1 MTHYK
6 AIALLLGILF
16 SLGAL
21 AQDSKLDSLLKA
33 LPHSRDTMKV
43 NVLNQISKR
52 YWYADPPKARQYAG
66 EALKL
71 SRTIRFGKGE
81 ALAYNNMGIGY
92 YLQNDYSNALKYF
105 TESIKA
111 NGSLG
116 NQKGIGDTYN
126 NMGLISIKQ
135 SNYPQALDYYL
146 LSLKTYEER
155 GDVRGTVGILS
166 NIGNLYDDLQEYPT
180 ALEYYFKALKIVG
193 NTPVEDDGLG
203 LLHNNIGS
211 VYLNVKKYPEAL
223 KYLFQS
229 LKTRDAS
236 DELGKAISLSNIGL
250 VYMEIK
256 QYPQALDY
264 FSRALPIQQ
273 SMEDDFHMLSTL
285 EGLAQIYL
293 LKNDLP
299 KSRSYASQELQIAL
313 KIDNK
318 KRAANAYRILAEIS
332 KRENDPGAAYE
343 NQLRYSQTRDSI
355 LNDDNTLKIARMQ
368 IRYEGEKK
376 QAEIKLL
383 KKEQSFDQLI
393 RNLFGAG
400 LLACLVIAG
409 LLVSRQRLKIKDEKI
424 LAEKERQILVIELE
438 SRSKALTT
446 HTLNLIQKNGIMQEI
461 RETVSLALKSP
472 ARDENSP
479 LLNRLIKLID
489 YSFNLDKD
497 WEEFK
502 LYFEQ
507 VHQNFF
513 VKLQQDHPDLS
524 PGEMRLCALIRL
536 NMNLKECATLLS
548 VSPDSIKTARH
559 RLRKKLGLSDE
570 QNLVGYFTSI

>member
-6 AIALLLGILF
+6 ALAMLLGLLF
-16 SLGAL
+16 SLETL
-21 AQDSKLDSLLKA
+21 AQDGKLDSLLKV
-33 LPHSRDTMKV
+33 LPQSRDTTRV

-52 YWYADPPKARQYAG
+52 YWYADPPKAMHYAG

-71 SRTIRFGKGE
+71 SQSIRFNKGE

-92 YLQNDYSNALKYF
+92 YLQNDYLNALKYF
-105 TESIKA
+105 TESVKA
-111 NGSLG
+111 NKALD
-116 NQKGIGDTYN
+116 NLKGMGDTYN

-155 GDVRGTVGILS
+155 GDIRGTVGILS

-180 ALEYYFKALKIVG
+180 ALEYYFKALKIIG
-193 NTPVEDDGLG
+193 KKPVEDDGLG
-203 LLHNNIGS
+203 ILHNNIGS
-211 VYLNVKKYPEAL
+211 VYLNTKKYPDAL

-236 DELGKAISLSNIGL
+236 DEQGKAVSLSNIGL
-250 VYMEIK
+250 AYMEMK

-264 FSRALPIQQ
+264 FSRSLPIQQ
-273 SMEDDFHMLSTL
+273 SLEDDFHMLSTL
-285 EGLAQIYL
+285 EGLAQIHL
-293 LKNDLP
+293 LQGDLA
-299 KSRSYASQELQIAL
+299 KSRSYASQGLHIAL

-318 KRAANAYRILAEIS
+318 KRAANAYRILAGIS
-332 KRENDPGAAYE
+332 KLENNPGAAYE

-368 IRYEGEKK
+368 VRYEGEKK
-376 QAEIKLL
+376 QTEIKLL
-383 KKEQSFDQLI
+383 KKEQSFDQLT
-393 RNLFGAG
+393 RNLFGVG
-400 LLACLVIAG
+400 LLVCLVIGG
-409 LLVSRQRLKIKDEKI
+409 LIVSRQRLKIKDEKI

-472 ARDENSP
+472 VRDENNP

-513 VKLQQDHPDLS
+513 VRLQQDHPDLS